1 MLKRM
6 HSLYDKISDKAKIG
20 AAIDRAAGDKT
31 KAKAKVLK
39 VKKVKVGVKKLKK

>member
-6 HSLYDKISDKAKIG
+6 HSLYDKISDKAKIEV
-20 AAIDRAAGDKT
+20 AIERAAGGKT

-39 VKKVKVGVKKLKK
+39 VRKVVNKKNKK